1 MSGTRGKKTRGAKQH
16 QLCEYATEGIEKD
29 QKQQQRP
36 PLRAGRST
44 PQGPR
49 KILNAI
55 ELMGGQQHN
64 IELLLAFF
72 EPQGAP
78 EELPEVTLKSTCW
91 RSLYS
96 GRNRLVPIRTA
107 RSRHS
112 KELSVLKMDRIK
124 PLNALD
130 LYQHGSMVHDGDPD
144 PSIQTGN
151 REVRKK
157 CTPQYDLV
165 HVNGGEAGISHLKF

>member
-1 MSGTRGKKTRGAKQH
+1 MSGTCPGHVRDMSGTRGEKTRGAKQH

-44 PQGPR
+44 LQGPR

-72 EPQGAP
+72 EPLGAP
-78 EELPEVTLKSTCW
+78 EELPEVTLKSTC
-91 RSLYS
+91 
-96 GRNRLVPIRTA
+96 
-107 RSRHS
+107 
-112 KELSVLKMDRIK
+112 
-124 PLNALD
+124 
-130 LYQHGSMVHDGDPD
+130 
-144 PSIQTGN
+144 
-151 REVRKK
+151 
-157 CTPQYDLV
+157 
-165 HVNGGEAGISHLKF
+165 